1 MKSVSD
7 SGVVEDFYGISIGT
21 LVTGEMSVDV
31 GGC

>member
-1 MKSVSD
+1 MNECLTKKRY
-7 SGVVEDFYGISIGT
+7 VVRIGT